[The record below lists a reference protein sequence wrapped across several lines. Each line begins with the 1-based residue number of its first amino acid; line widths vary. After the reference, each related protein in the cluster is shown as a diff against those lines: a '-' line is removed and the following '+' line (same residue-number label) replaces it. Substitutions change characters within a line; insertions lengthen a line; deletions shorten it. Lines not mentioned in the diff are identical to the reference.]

1 MTVYLRA
8 KHGKP
13 KDQTIRVWSILLIK
27 HDLHGELHDGIDD
40 IIGIVL
46 EGFDGLGLGDVGL
59 GHDQLNV
66 LLLHARGINLREMM
80 LKKMQD
86 CEIVEIHL
94 LALLFLLSNSS
105 RHTCSLGSGAWHLG
119 SFESIG
125 GLAKYILIQVFSV

>member
-1 MTVYLRA
+1 M
-8 KHGKP
+8 
-13 KDQTIRVWSILLIK
+13 IK

-66 LLLHARGINLREMM
+66 LLLHARGINLREMVLEDM
-80 LKKMQD
+80 QNSKKL
-86 CEIVEIHL
+86 ENHL

-105 RHTCSLGSGAWHLG
+105 RHTCSLSSRAWHLG
-119 SFESIG
+119 SFETVG
-125 GLAKYILIQVFSV
+125 GLMRWTITICLVGCLVQWSTEAKLKDITSI